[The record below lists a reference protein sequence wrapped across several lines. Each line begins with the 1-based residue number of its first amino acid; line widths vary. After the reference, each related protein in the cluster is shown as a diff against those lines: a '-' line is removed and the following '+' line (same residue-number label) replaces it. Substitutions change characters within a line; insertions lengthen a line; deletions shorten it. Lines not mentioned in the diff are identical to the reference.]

1 MAMSSEVHRLFLK
14 HLEFNVT
21 TRQLAEALT
30 NEGHGTGLTYIR
42 IVRKGSHFPGKTCN
56 AFVTYELESQV
67 RDAVAA
73 LGASTLGGACKY
85 PCEAD
90 VAYPRNNTD
99 SYHIKETSSTSEA
112 VPRAPPVSLSR
123 EGLQP
128 RPSSSFPPTP
138 PPPLVPEASQEWSQD
153 WSDWWWDGAQHWWW
167 DDPGPQWTAQQWLH
181 PGTPS
186 GPPQPS
192 QQWLPHGAPS
202 GPPPQ
207 LYPGTPLGPPHMVQ
221 GFWEPPMQRMPVHAA
236 VAPTCA
242 KAGVP
247 GATSKATSP
256 ATNEPDS
263 PPWRK
268 PCEGDGYELECEA
281 EPTSPADHD
290 QELQSMLWDALGPK
304 VEDMV
309 SDDKEA
315 EPGQMAELKVKVEQE
330 ESEQDLEEED
340 EDHAGRARQK
350 QKKRSRRSSRKGSK
364 KKHKKHR
371 KRSRSRRR
379 RRSSS
384 SSSISRSR
392 SRRRRK
398 H

>member
-1 MAMSSEVHRLFLK
+1 MELSIGGGMILALSGQLSNGCILELLAVH
-14 HLEFNVT
+14 
-21 TRQLAEALT
+21 
-30 NEGHGTGLTYIR
+30 
-42 IVRKGSHFPGKTCN
+42 
-56 AFVTYELESQV
+56 
-67 RDAVAA
+67 
-73 LGASTLGGACKY
+73 
-85 PCEAD
+85 
-90 VAYPRNNTD
+90 
-99 SYHIKETSSTSEA
+99 
-112 VPRAPPVSLSR
+112 LSR
-123 EGLQP
+123 LSNGCLMELLAVHLRSCILELLSVHLTWCKAFGNL
-128 RPSSSFPPTP
+128 
-138 PPPLVPEASQEWSQD
+138 A
-153 WSDWWWDGAQHWWW
+153 
-167 DDPGPQWTAQQWLH
+167 
-181 PGTPS
+181 
-186 GPPQPS
+186 
-192 QQWLPHGAPS
+192 
-202 GPPPQ
+202 
-207 LYPGTPLGPPHMVQ
+207 
-221 GFWEPPMQRMPVHAA
+221 PMQRMPVHAA

-384 SSSISRSR
+384 SSSSISRSR

>member
-1 MAMSSEVHRLFLK
+1 
-14 HLEFNVT
+14 
-21 TRQLAEALT
+21 
-30 NEGHGTGLTYIR
+30 
-42 IVRKGSHFPGKTCN
+42 
-56 AFVTYELESQV
+56 
-67 RDAVAA
+67 
-73 LGASTLGGACKY
+73 
-85 PCEAD
+85 
-90 VAYPRNNTD
+90 
-99 SYHIKETSSTSEA
+99 
-112 VPRAPPVSLSR
+112 
-123 EGLQP
+123 
-128 RPSSSFPPTP
+128 
-138 PPPLVPEASQEWSQD
+138 
-153 WSDWWWDGAQHWWW
+153 
-167 DDPGPQWTAQQWLH
+167 
-181 PGTPS
+181 
-186 GPPQPS
+186 
-192 QQWLPHGAPS
+192 
-202 GPPPQ
+202 
-207 LYPGTPLGPPHMVQ
+207 
-221 GFWEPPMQRMPVHAA
+221 MQRMPVHAA

-242 KAGVP
+242 KAGGP